1 MTRVVIAEDNLLMR
15 QGIVAVVGA
24 LDGTEV
30 VDQCADKDQLL
41 ASVDAHRPDLVITDI
56 RMPPSHTS
64 EGVDAAIEI
73 RRDHPDT
80 AVIVLSHHNEPR
92 DVLALFDGGTGG
104 VGYLLKENVANLDEL
119 RRAISTVCAG
129 GSPIDPEV
137 VAVMVR
143 QRSTGPSPIDRLSPR
158 EREVLALIAEGL
170 NNTTI
175 ANELVIAEKS
185 VHKHINTI
193 FSKLGLTEEPDT
205 HRRVRAV
212 RLWLAEPGVSPG
224 PG

>member
-1 MTRVVIAEDNLLMR
+1 MTTVVVAEDNLLMR
-15 QGIVAVVGA
+15 RGIVAVVDA
-24 LDGTEV
+24 LDDTEV

-41 ASVDAHRPDLVITDI
+41 ASVAAHRPDLVITDI
-56 RMPPSHTS
+56 RMPPTYTS
-64 EGVDAAIEI
+64 EGVDATIEI
-73 RRDHPDT
+73 RRDHPGT

-92 DVLALFDGGTGG
+92 DVLALFDGATGG
-104 VGYLLKENVANLDEL
+104 VGYLLKENIANLDEL

-143 QRSTGPSPIDRLSPR
+143 QRTARPSPIDRLTTR
-158 EREVLALIAEGL
+158 ERDVMALIAEGL

-175 ANELVIAEKS
+175 ATALVIAEKS

-212 RLWLAEPGVSPG
+212 RLWLAEPDVSPG
-224 PG
+224 SG